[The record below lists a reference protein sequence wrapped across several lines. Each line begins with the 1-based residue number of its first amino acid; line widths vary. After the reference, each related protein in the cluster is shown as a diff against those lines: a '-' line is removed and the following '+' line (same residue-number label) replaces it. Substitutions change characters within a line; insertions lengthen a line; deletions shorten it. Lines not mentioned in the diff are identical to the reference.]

1 MKTRT
6 NLLLDSLLL
15 TAYVGAANPRMT
27 GVSTHEWLGL
37 AFAVLGVAHLVL
49 HAGWV
54 ARTARRLFSRLA
66 TMSRV
71 QLVAGALTAIA
82 AVTVTVSG
90 FAVSRTIA
98 AAVGLSPS
106 STPAWRIAHG
116 ASAAALV
123 LLAVLH
129 LALNWR
135 WIARAV
141 QLHVLSPIR
150 ADLGGGSRPALRAR
164 MVAWGVPVLLL
175 AGLLGTV
182 ALGATGAAAADS
194 GAVVATSSTS
204 GATLTCPATGC
215 TASSCHATS
224 GGSSGG
230 GQGHGRRW

>member
-15 TAYVGAANPRMT
+15 TTYVAAANPRMT
-27 GVSTHEWLGL
+27 GVAAHEWLGL
-37 AFAVLGVAHLVL
+37 AFAVLGVAHLAL
-49 HAGWV
+49 HAGW
-54 ARTARRLFSRLA
+54 TARIASRIFSRLA

-71 QLVAGALTAIA
+71 QLVVAALAGIA

-90 FAVSRTIA
+90 FAISRTVA
-98 AAVGLSPS
+98 VAVGLGAL
-106 STPAWRIAHG
+106 STPAWRIAHS

-123 LLAVLH
+123 LLALLH
-129 LALNWR
+129 LALNRR
-135 WIARAV
+135 WIARALR
-141 QLHVLSPIR
+141 LHVYSPIR
-150 ADLGGGSRPALRAR
+150 EDLGGGSRPALRAR

-230 GQGHGRRW
+230 GHGPGGRW